1 MKTICIIAVASLSF
15 VLAIELQ
22 ADLVV
27 TRHDSGFVNPLNGTA
42 DTAYQNQIRIYN
54 TYHNTHS
61 DSGWRV
67 INGFTNQVTDKWVQ
81 FSGTVLE
88 VHDGGVRIQGWFVT
102 LDGAQN
108 FNGEFFVAGFAGNV
122 AQDDPL
128 DGRTV
133 WHALPGGVY
142 KYNTVSGGTRTLHQL
157 IYGTPCAAPQKSPEQ
172 IWAEELAAQKNLA
185 RKKTEGAAAALK
197 ANLSQCA
204 AGDAYGQLRMAERY
218 RDGDGVATNL
228 SRARALFEMSADQDN
243 PTAVRELA
251 QLTNAAP
258 ARSKK

>member
-22 ADLVV
+22 ADLVI
-27 TRHDSGFVNPLNGTA
+27 TRHDSGFVNPLDGTA
-42 DTAYQNQIRIYN
+42 ATAYQNQMRID
-54 TYHNTHS
+54 NTHS

-81 FSGTVLE
+81 FYGTVLE
-88 VHDGGVRIQGWFVT
+88 VHGGGVRIQGWFVT
-102 LDGAQN
+102 LDGALN
-108 FNGEFFVAGFAGNV
+108 FNGEFFVAGFAGDV
-122 AQDDPL
+122 AQGDPL
-128 DGRTV
+128 DSFTV

-172 IWAEELAAQKNLA
+172 ILAAQKNLA

-228 SRARALFEMSADQDN
+228 SRARVLFEMSADQDN

-258 ARSKK
+258 ARSEK